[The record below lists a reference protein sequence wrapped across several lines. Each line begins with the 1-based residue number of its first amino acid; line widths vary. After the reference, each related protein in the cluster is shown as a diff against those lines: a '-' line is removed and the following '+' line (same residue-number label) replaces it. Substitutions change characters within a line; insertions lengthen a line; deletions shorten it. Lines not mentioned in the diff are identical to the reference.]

1 MRLGGTLDRYVL
13 RQWFGTFL
21 LSAIGIPV
29 VATLIHLSEQ
39 FGPLSRKG
47 VPVRDILLGEVFFL
61 PYQMTLLLP
70 AAVLFAT
77 VFTLN
82 AMGRHSELTAVKAGG
97 VSFWRLILP
106 MVVLAVITV
115 PANFVLQEVAAT
127 SSARQKDLHRVR
139 ASSIAAIGR
148 WNFAFSAPTGWTYA
162 INELQRSPGLMR
174 NVLLTPPRD
183 TSASAI
189 PAWTIAADSA
199 TWSDSTRQWKLFN
212 GAMYQIGDSINEVP
226 TIRFASLR
234 FSLLRESPT
243 MLLDEGLKAE
253 EMRIGQFRAYLDRL
267 ERSGTKPGM
276 LAVDYRLK
284 FALPVACLVVALF
297 GAPLAVTN
305 PRAGAAFGLAIALG
319 TTLVYLTG
327 TQIMKAVGGKGYLDP
342 TLAAWSMN
350 ALFVVLALI
359 LLRRVR
365 S

>member
-1 MRLGGTLDRYVL
+1 MKLLGTLDRYVL
-13 RQWFGTFL
+13 RSWLGTFL

-29 VATLIHLSEQ
+29 VAVLIHMSEQ
-39 FGPLSRKG
+39 FGPLTRKG
-47 VPVRDILLGEVFFL
+47 VPVADILLGELFFL

-82 AMGRHSELTAVKAGG
+82 GMGRYSELTAVKAGG
-97 VSFWRLILP
+97 ISFWRLILP
-106 MVVLAVITV
+106 MVMLAVLAV
-115 PANFVLQEVAAT
+115 PLNFGLQEVAAT
-127 SSARQKDLHRVR
+127 SSARQKSLHRAR
-139 ASSIAAIGR
+139 ASAMSSLGR
-148 WNFAFSAPTGWTYA
+148 YNFAFAAPTGWTYA
-162 INELQRSPGLMR
+162 INELQREPGLMR
-174 NVLLTPPRD
+174 NVLLTPPPGD
-183 TSASAI
+183 AHAGK
-189 PAWTIAADSA
+189 WTIYADSA
-199 TWSDSTRQWKLFN
+199 TYSDSTRQWQLHSGSMF
-212 GAMYQIGDSINEVP
+212 QIRDTTTDVP
-226 TIRFASLR
+226 TVRFASMR
-234 FSLLRESPT
+234 VPSLRESPT
-243 MLLDEGLKAE
+243 MLLDEGLKSE
-253 EMRIGQFRAYLDRL
+253 EMRIGEFRAYLDRL

-305 PRAGAAFGLAIALG
+305 PRAGAALGLAIALG

-350 ALFVVLALI
+350 GLFFLLALV